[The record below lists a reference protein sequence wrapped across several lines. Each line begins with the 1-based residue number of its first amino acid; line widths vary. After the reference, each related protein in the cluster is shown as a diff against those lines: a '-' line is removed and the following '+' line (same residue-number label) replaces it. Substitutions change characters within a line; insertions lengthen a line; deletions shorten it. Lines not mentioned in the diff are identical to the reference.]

1 MCDITEKLNE
11 LNRGLQG
18 ENKIISQMVN
28 KVFAF
33 EEKLEIY
40 YKEIQNKVLHN
51 FPTLIKVKQ
60 DDIVISETNK
70 IIIINHLAALS
81 KEFKRRFQDLRAV
94 KNCFLLI
101 ENPWHLEVT
110 SITQLA
116 ALTVSEYSK
125 VFDEFIELK
134 NDTNFEAIFK
144 EKREQKE
151 YIEFWNLVPG
161 KYKTLQKCAHFLM
174 TMFTSTYLCETS
186 YSKMKYAKNV
196 YRNRL
201 TDSHLD
207 DLLRVAC
214 SNYKPDMS
222 KIVKKLSQ
230 FQNSH

>member
-18 ENKIISQMVN
+18 ENKIISQMAN

-33 EEKLEIY
+33 EEKLEFY
-40 YKEIQNKVLHN
+40 YKEIQNQILHN
-51 FPTLIKVKQ
+51 FPTLTKAKQ
-60 DDIVISETNK
+60 DDIIISQTNN
-70 IIIINHLAALS
+70 IIILNHLAALS
-81 KEFKRRFQDLRAV
+81 NEFKRRFQDLRGV

-101 ENPWHLEVT
+101 ENPWHLE
-110 SITQLA
+110 
-116 ALTVSEYSK
+116 
-125 VFDEFIELK
+125 ELK
-134 NDTNFEAIFK
+134 NDTNLEVIFK

-151 YIEFWNLVPG
+151 YFEFWNLVPG
-161 KYKTLQKCAHFLM
+161 KYKTIQKCAHFLL
-174 TMFTSTYLCETS
+174 TMFTSTFLCETS

-214 SNYKPDMS
+214 SNYKPDLS
-222 KIVKKLSQ
+222 KIVKELSQ
-230 FQNSH
+230 YQNSH

>member
-1 MCDITEKLNE
+1 MIL
-11 LNRGLQG
+11 
-18 ENKIISQMVN
+18 
-28 KVFAF
+28 
-33 EEKLEIY
+33 
-40 YKEIQNKVLHN
+40 
-51 FPTLIKVKQ
+51 
-60 DDIVISETNK
+60 
-70 IIIINHLAALS
+70 NHLAALS
-81 KEFKRRFQDLRAV
+81 NKFKRRFQNLRAV

-116 ALTVSEYSK
+116 ALIVSDYSK

-134 NDTNFEAIFK
+134 NDTNFEAFFK
-144 EKREQKE
+144 EMREQKE

-174 TMFTSTYLCETS
+174 TMFTSKYLCETS

-214 SNYKPDMS
+214 SNYKPGIS

-230 FQNSH
+230 YQNSH

>member
-1 MCDITEKLNE
+1 MKNQTRGVDYLDVITNFLDDNDIDIEKLVCVCTDGCPSMTGCEKGFISLLKKKYN
-11 LNRGLQG
+11 LTNILSFHCIIHQ
-18 ENKIISQMVN
+18 EN
-28 KVFAF
+28 
-33 EEKLEIY
+33 
-40 YKEIQNKVLHN
+40 
-51 FPTLIKVKQ
+51 
-60 DDIVISETNK
+60 
-70 IIIINHLAALS
+70 LAARVS
-81 KEFKRRFQDLRAV
+81 IPEVDLV
-94 KNCFLLI
+94 MKNVI
-101 ENPWHLEVT
+101 N
-110 SITQLA
+110 I
-116 ALTVSEYSK
+116 
-125 VFDEFIELK
+125 IELK
-134 NDTNFEAIFK
+134 NDTNLEAIFK